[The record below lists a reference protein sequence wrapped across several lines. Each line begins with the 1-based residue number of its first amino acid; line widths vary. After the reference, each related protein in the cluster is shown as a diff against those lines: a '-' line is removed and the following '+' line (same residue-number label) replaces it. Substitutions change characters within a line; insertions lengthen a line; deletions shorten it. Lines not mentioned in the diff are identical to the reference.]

1 MSKKEKKN
9 TLSVKKPLIMGILN
23 ITPDSFYDGG
33 KFSKLNNAIKQAT
46 KMINDGVDIIDIGAF
61 TSKPFSKEISISEEK
76 RRLLPVLKELKKLFP
91 NLVISVD
98 TYRREIA
105 EKSINLG
112 ASIINDIY
120 AGEYDSSM
128 IDFIAKNNTPYV
140 AMHMKG
146 KPLNMQKKITYKDFE
161 KEVLDFFL
169 KKSLKLKKLGHTQL
183 IIDPGFGFGKT
194 IDQNFKMINLLPDFK
209 KINENIL
216 VGISRKSMIY
226 KSLKTSPENSLNS
239 TTVLNTICILKGAN
253 ILRVHDVKEAK
264 EVLKMINLVKNN
276 N

>member
-1 MSKKEKKN
+1 MANKIKKKN
-9 TLSVKKPLIMGILN
+9 LSIKKPLIMGILN
-23 ITPDSFYDGG
+23 VTPDSFYDGG
-33 KFSKLNNAIKQAT
+33 RFSTIKKAVDQT
-46 KMINDGVDIIDIGAF
+46 QKMIHEGADIIDIGAF

-76 RRLLPVLKELKKLFP
+76 KRLLPVIKELKKLFP

-120 AGEYDSSM
+120 GGEYDPSM
-128 IDFIAKNNTPYV
+128 IDFIAKNNTPYIT
-140 AMHMKG
+140 MHMKG
-146 KPLNMQKKITYKDFE
+146 KPMNMQKKIIYGDF
-161 KEVLDFFL
+161 KEELIQFFV
-169 KKSLKLKKLGHTQL
+169 KKSSKLKKLGHTKL

-194 IDQNFKMINLLPDFK
+194 IEQNFKMINLIPELK
-209 KINENIL
+209 TINENIL

-226 KSLKTSPENSLNS
+226 KTLKTSPENSLNS
-239 TTVLNTICILKGAN
+239 TTILNTICIIKGAN
-253 ILRVHDVKEAK
+253 ILRVHDVREAK